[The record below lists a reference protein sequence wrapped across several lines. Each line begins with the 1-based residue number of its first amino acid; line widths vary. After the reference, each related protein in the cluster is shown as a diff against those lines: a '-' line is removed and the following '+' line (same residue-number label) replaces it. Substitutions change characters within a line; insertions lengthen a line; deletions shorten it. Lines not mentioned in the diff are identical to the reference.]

1 MARARRVEVLVQK
14 KVLHAAEQD
23 RPDAQA
29 ERAAWQAEMM
39 GLDVERLVFLD
50 KTWTATNFT
59 RLRGRAPR
67 GRRLVDKTP
76 HGHWKTTTF
85 VAALRSDG
93 LTAPTVVDG
102 PLDGS
107 LFLAYVR
114 QQLAPTLR
122 EGDIVV
128 MDNLQSQS
136 RRRARGDRNGRRE
149 ARVLAAV

>member
-59 RLRGRAPR
+59 RLRGARAARPTAR
-67 GRRLVDKTP
+67 RQDAARALEDDDLRRRL
-76 HGHWKTTTF
+76 
-85 VAALRSDG
+85 ALGRSDR
-93 LTAPTVVDG
+93 AD
-102 PLDGS
+102 
-107 LFLAYVR
+107 
-114 QQLAPTLR
+114 
-122 EGDIVV
+122 
-128 MDNLQSQS
+128 
-136 RRRARGDRNGRRE
+136 RRRRPARW
-149 ARVLAAV
+149 LAIPRLRAAATRADVA